1 MDDNRK
7 LVDKLSDNQLGY
19 LHIQAM
25 AMPSFEKFEQELYAV
40 ASGKQGLIIDVRENG
55 GGSTADHL
63 LTALTQP
70 RHAITIARN
79 GSVGYPQDRLVYA
92 VWNKPIVVMCNQNS
106 FSNAEI
112 FSHAVKTLKRGKV
125 VGVPTAG
132 GVVSTGARGIMDV
145 GQIRTPFRGW
155 YNVET
160 GEDYELN
167 GCVPDVVIWPQPGEM
182 PAGKDVQLEK
192 AIATLKQSVTE
203 EAARP
208 KPRLIRA
215 TERPAATQQ

>member
-1 MDDNRK
+1 MDDNRA
-7 LVDKLSDNQLGY
+7 LVDKISNNQLGY

-70 RHAITIARN
+70 RHAVTIARN
-79 GSVGYPQDRLVYA
+79 GSQGYPQDRMVYA
-92 VWNKPIVVMCNQNS
+92 VWSKPVVVMCNQNS

-125 VGVPTAG
+125 VGVTTAG
-132 GVVSTGARGIMDV
+132 GVISTGARQIMDV
-145 GQIRTPFRGW
+145 GTLRTPFRGW
-155 YNVET
+155 YNIET

-167 GCVPDVVIWPQPGEM
+167 GCVPDVLLWPNPGEM
-182 PAGKDVQLEK
+182 PAGKDIQLEK
-192 AIATLKQSVTE
+192 AIDILTQSVKE
-203 EAARP
+203 DAAKPRP
-208 KPRLIRA
+208 KLIRA
-215 TERPAATQQ
+215 TERGRQAE